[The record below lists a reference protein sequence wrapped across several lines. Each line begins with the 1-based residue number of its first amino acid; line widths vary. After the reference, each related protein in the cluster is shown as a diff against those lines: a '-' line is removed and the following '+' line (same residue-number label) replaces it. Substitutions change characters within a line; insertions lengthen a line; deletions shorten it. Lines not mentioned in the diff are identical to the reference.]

1 MALKDA
7 MVKLMAAL
15 TGKKSEIID
24 VETIVDAEL
33 PAEMIDELSN
43 GKGDDE

>member
-7 MVKLMAAL
+7 MVKLVTAL

>member
-1 MALKDA
+1 MVLKDA
-7 MVKLMAAL
+7 MVKLVATL

-24 VETIVDAEL
+24 VEAIVDAEL

>member
-7 MVKLMAAL
+7 M
-15 TGKKSEIID
+15 TGKESEIID
-24 VETIVDAEL
+24 TQLIVDEQL

-43 GKGDDE
+43 GKGDEE